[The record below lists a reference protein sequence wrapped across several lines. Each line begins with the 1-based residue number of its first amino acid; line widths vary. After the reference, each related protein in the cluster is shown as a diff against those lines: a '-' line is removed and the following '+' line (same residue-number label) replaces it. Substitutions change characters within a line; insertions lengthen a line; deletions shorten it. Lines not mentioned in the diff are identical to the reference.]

1 MVNGNEQ
8 VEARFSISA
17 LEVSRY
23 VSDKYTMMIIAA
35 CAYSPRSAQ
44 ALSLAYDIPIAACYR
59 KIHLL
64 EQAGLL
70 SCEERILTREGKRI
84 KLYRSHVKK
93 IGMNFENGRLSV
105 RIEMN
110 EFPSQVESQWDAG
123 TSNPELRART
133 FPLDKTSYLVP
144 FSTMN

>member
-17 LEVSRY
+17 LDVSRY
-23 VSDKYTMMIIAA
+23 VSDRYTMMIIAA
-35 CAYSPRSAQ
+35 CAYSSRSAQ

-84 KLYRSHVKK
+84 KLYKSHVKK
-93 IGMNFENGRLSV
+93 IGMNF
-105 RIEMN
+105 EMN

-133 FPLDKTSYLVP
+133 FPMDKTPYLVP

>member
-1 MVNGNEQ
+1 MDNGQEQ

-17 LEVSRY
+17 LDASRY

-35 CAYSPRSAQ
+35 CAYAPRSAQ

-59 KIHLL
+59 KIHAL

-70 SCEERILTREGKRI
+70 SCEERMLTREGKRI
-84 KLYRSHVKK
+84 KLYRSHVKR
-93 IGMNFENGRLSV
+93 IGLNFENGRLSV

-110 EFPSQVESQWDAG
+110 EFPSQVESEWDA
-123 TSNPELRART
+123 SSPRPELSPRT
-133 FPLDKTSYLVP
+133 FPLEKTPCPVQFP
-144 FSTMN
+144 TIN